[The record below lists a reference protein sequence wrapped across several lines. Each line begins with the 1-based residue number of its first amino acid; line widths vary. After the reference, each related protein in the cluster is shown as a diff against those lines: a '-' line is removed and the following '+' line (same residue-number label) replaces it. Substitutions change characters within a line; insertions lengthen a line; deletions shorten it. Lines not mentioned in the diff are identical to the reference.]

1 MSQLQVTKIH
11 ISLKIKIADD
21 VLERHLASS
30 VSVVGK
36 ALTEAVLA
44 SVKKNTIGYYPALEY
59 IQQLGDMDED
69 LMDAAE
75 TIGWFAAKLAREE
88 VQHKMRAFFS
98 SISFQSVQSLA
109 FTMPTVRP
117 NQLHAPQALLAHY
130 TPNVVKLDIVAS
142 VLKRDHLD
150 GMANW
155 AKQLFRR
162 NLAESFE
169 TMEVTQTV
177 LVS

>member
-75 TIGWFAAKLAREE
+75 TIGCLQQSWHVKKYSIRCAL
-88 VQHKMRAFFS
+88 FF
-98 SISFQSVQSLA
+98 L
-109 FTMPTVRP
+109 
-117 NQLHAPQALLAHY
+117 
-130 TPNVVKLDIVAS
+130 AS
-142 VLKRDHLD
+142 VFNRC
-150 GMANW
+150 
-155 AKQLFRR
+155 
-162 NLAESFE
+162 NLWRSLCPRLGL
-169 TMEVTQTV
+169 TSCMHHRHCLHITHPMW
-177 LVS
+177 